1 MEAKGRGHDGVGA
14 RQAGVAALGERGQRG
29 GATVGRRGG
38 VGARPVSESEWQ

>member
-1 MEAKGRGHDGVGA
+1 MAAKGRGHDGVGA
-14 RQAGVAALGERGQRG
+14 RQAGVATLGERGRCV